1 MSGEQHHGG
10 AGTCR
15 IDLHSHTYRS
25 GDSVTGIASFVEAFA
40 SSGLDMIAVTDHG
53 TTLGAREIA
62 ARLGPRC
69 IIGQETRT
77 DLGEVIGLY
86 LEESLPRL
94 GRFVD
99 VAAAIRA
106 QGGLV
111 YVPHPGDSAR
121 HSIQIAEL
129 MAIAGEGLVDIIEV
143 GNGKRASEATYYG
156 LCDLADQ
163 LGIAKA
169 CASDAH
175 VPAAIG
181 TSYVELATHPM
192 TPHSLLDKLK
202 DARLSWNH
210 VDPPRFWSPQVLPPS
225 PEGH

>member
-1 MSGEQHHGG
+1 M
-10 AGTCR
+10 
-15 IDLHSHTYRS
+15 
-25 GDSVTGIASFVEAFA
+25 TGIASFVEAFA
-40 SSGLDMIAVTDHG
+40 ASGLDMIAVTDHG

-62 ARLGPRC
+62 ALLGPRC

-99 VAAAIRA
+99 IAAAIRA
-106 QGGLV
+106 QRGLV

-121 HSIQIAEL
+121 RSIPIAEL
-129 MAIAGEGLVDIIEV
+129 MAIAREGLVDIIEV

-181 TSYVELATHPM
+181 TSYVELATRPM
-192 TPHSLLDKLK
+192 TPHMLLDELR

-210 VDPPRFWSPQVLPPS
+210 VDPPRRWSPQVLPPS
-225 PEGH
+225 PTGY